1 MNVLF
6 YDQEHEQAY
15 IELLASMKSR
25 DEYHKAAA
33 YLLTLD
39 RVIKDHIKDV
49 FDIQEDIIIHAA
61 LNKAWQTGTSVK
73 TTRLLFNLWNSF
85 IYDSTEDFENDIIS
99 KYYSIDEIFSCNY
112 MLYYVQALKLRFPC
126 YAAEEPAKPYE
137 QLLKRITAKHNEE
150 VKQNY
155 CAGLLDFVPQE
166 TTENDMLLTVLA
178 EYALK
183 HYPEILET

>member
-1 MNVLF
+1 MDILF
-6 YDQEHEQAY
+6 YDQTHETEY
-15 IELLASMKSR
+15 TELLNSMKSK

-39 RVIKDHIKDV
+39 RVIREHVKDV
-49 FDIQEDIIIHAA
+49 FDIDKDIIIHAA
-61 LNKAWQTGTSVK
+61 LCKAWQTGTSMK

-85 IYDSTEDFENDIIS
+85 IYESTEDFENDVIS
-99 KYYSIDEIFSCNY
+99 KYYAVDEILNCNY
-112 MLYYVQALKLRFPC
+112 MPYYVQALKLRFPC
-126 YAAEEPAKPYE
+126 YAEEPAKPYE

-155 CAGLLDFVPQE
+155 HAGLLDFVPQE

-183 HYPEILET
+183 HYPEILEN